1 MGTNYY
7 FVADPCPHCG
17 RNGERLHIG
26 KSSGGW
32 CFALH
37 IDQDN
42 GINDLPDWQAR
53 WSAGKIEDEYGHA
66 QTTEEMFDIV
76 TERSI
81 NPEDWNGRKW
91 YGYESELH
99 FHRSNLSERGPRG
112 LLRRRI
118 DGKRCIGHGNGTW
131 DLVVGEFS

>member
-17 RNGERLHIG
+17 RRDERLHIG

-37 IDQDN
+37 VDPDN
-42 GINDLPDWQAR
+42 GIDNLTDWQTQ
-53 WSAGKIEDEYGHA
+53 WSRGGKIVISDGYTLTADEMLD
-66 QTTEEMFDIV
+66 TITN
-76 TERSI
+76 RS
-81 NPEDWNGRKW
+81 NPRDWNTKAW
-91 YGYESELH
+91 YGYESEAH

-112 LLRRRI
+112 LLRHQI
-118 DGKRCIGHGNGTW
+118 DGRRCIGHGNGTW
-131 DLVVGEFS
+131 DLIEGEFS